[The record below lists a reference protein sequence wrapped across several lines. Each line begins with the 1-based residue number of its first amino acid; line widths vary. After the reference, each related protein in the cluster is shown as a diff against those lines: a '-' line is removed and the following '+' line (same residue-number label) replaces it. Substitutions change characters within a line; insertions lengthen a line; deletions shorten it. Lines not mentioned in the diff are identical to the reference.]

1 MNTAII
7 EFLQLFTSNLLV
19 RSQYSQSV
27 IKSGKTYST
36 DGNQSQRITRMNGIA
51 DKNNLGQLYGE
62 PSERAVLKQLDHL
75 DKHCRA
81 FIEISPFL
89 VIGTMGSD
97 GLGDVSP
104 RGDAPGFVKIRDE
117 KTIYLPD
124 RLGNNRTDTLLNV
137 IDNSGV
143 GLLFLVPGM
152 NETLRVN
159 GNATI
164 TIDENILEGLSAQ
177 GKAPRSALEI
187 SVEEAYL
194 QCAKALIRSKLWE
207 EDYKIE
213 RKSFPSLGKIISDQ
227 IGRGDDENRAEKSIQ
242 AGYQTKLY

>member
-1 MNTAII
+1 M
-7 EFLQLFTSNLLV
+7 
-19 RSQYSQSV
+19 
-27 IKSGKTYST
+27 IKSGKTYYF
-36 DGNQSQRITRMNGIA
+36 NLRLRSQRIDEMQGIV
-51 DKNNLGQLYGE
+51 DKKNLGQLYGE

-75 DKHCRA
+75 DKHCQA

-104 RGDAPGFVKIRDE
+104 RGDAPGFVKVKDE

-124 RLGNNRTDTLLNV
+124 RLGNNRTDTLSNV
-137 IDNSGV
+137 LENSGV

-159 GNATI
+159 GNAKI
-164 TIDENILEGLSAQ
+164 TTDKNILESLSVE

-187 SVEEAYL
+187 IIEEAYL

-213 RKSFPSLGKIISDQ
+213 RKNFPSLGKIISDQ
-227 IGRGDDENRAEKSIQ
+227 IGRGDDENRAERSIQ
-242 AGYQTKLY
+242 KGYRTKLY

>member
-1 MNTAII
+1 M
-7 EFLQLFTSNLLV
+7 
-19 RSQYSQSV
+19 
-27 IKSGKTYST
+27 IKSGKTYYF
-36 DGNQSQRITRMNGIA
+36 NLRLRSQRIDEMQGIV
-51 DKNNLGQLYGE
+51 DKKNLGQLYGE

-75 DKHCRA
+75 DKHCQA

-104 RGDAPGFVKIRDE
+104 RGDAPGFVKVKDE

-124 RLGNNRTDTLLNV
+124 RLGNNRTDTLSNLLE
-137 IDNSGV
+137 NSGV

-159 GNATI
+159 GSAKI
-164 TIDENILEGLSAQ
+164 TTDENILEGLSAE

-187 SVEEAYL
+187 KVEEAYL

-213 RKSFPSLGKIISDQ
+213 RKNFPSLGKIISDQ
-227 IGRGDDENRAEKSIQ
+227 IGRGDDENKAERSIQ
-242 AGYQTKLY
+242 KGYRTKLY

>member
-7 EFLQLFTSNLLV
+7 DFLQLFTSNLPV

-27 IKSGKTYST
+27 IKSGKTYFT
-36 DGNQSQRITRMNGIA
+36 NGKYSQRINRMNGIA
-51 DKNNLGQLYGE
+51 DKNNLGQLYGD

-104 RGDAPGFVKIRDE
+104 RGDAPGFVKVRDE
-117 KTIYLPD
+117 RTIYLPD

-137 IDNSGV
+137 LDNSGV

-159 GNATI
+159 GNAKI
-164 TIDENILEGLSAQ
+164 TIDNNILEGLSAQ

-242 AGYQTKLY
+242 EGYRTKLY

>member
-1 MNTAII
+1 M
-7 EFLQLFTSNLLV
+7 
-19 RSQYSQSV
+19 
-27 IKSGKTYST
+27 IKSGKTYYF
-36 DGNQSQRITRMNGIA
+36 NLRLRSQRIDEMQGIV
-51 DKNNLGQLYGE
+51 DKKNLGQLYGE

-75 DKHCRA
+75 DKHCQA

-104 RGDAPGFVKIRDE
+104 RGDAPGFVKVKDE

-124 RLGNNRTDTLLNV
+124 RLGNNRTDTLSNV
-137 IDNSGV
+137 LENSGV

-159 GNATI
+159 GNSKI
-164 TIDENILEGLSAQ
+164 TTDKNILESLSVE

-187 SVEEAYL
+187 IIEEAYL

-227 IGRGDDENRAEKSIQ
+227 IGRGDDENRAERSIQ
-242 AGYQTKLY
+242 KGYRTKLY

>member
-1 MNTAII
+1 M
-7 EFLQLFTSNLLV
+7 
-19 RSQYSQSV
+19 
-27 IKSGKTYST
+27 IKSGKTYYF
-36 DGNQSQRITRMNGIA
+36 NLRLRSQRIDEMQGIV
-51 DKNNLGQLYGE
+51 DKKNLGQLYGE

-75 DKHCRA
+75 DKHCQA

-104 RGDAPGFVKIRDE
+104 RGDAPGFVKVKDE

-124 RLGNNRTDTLLNV
+124 RLGNNRTDTLSNV
-137 IDNSGV
+137 LENSGV

-159 GNATI
+159 GSAKI
-164 TIDENILEGLSAQ
+164 TTDENILEGLSAE

-187 SVEEAYL
+187 KVEEAYL

-227 IGRGDDENRAEKSIQ
+227 IGRGDDENRAERSIQ
-242 AGYQTKLY
+242 KGYRTKLY

>member
-1 MNTAII
+1 M
-7 EFLQLFTSNLLV
+7 Q
-19 RSQYSQSV
+19 
-27 IKSGKTYST
+27 
-36 DGNQSQRITRMNGIA
+36 GIV
-51 DKNNLGQLYGE
+51 DKKNLGQLYGE

-75 DKHCRA
+75 DKHCQA
-81 FIEISPFL
+81 FIKISPFL

-104 RGDAPGFVKIRDE
+104 RGDAPGFVKVKDE

-124 RLGNNRTDTLLNV
+124 RLGNNRTDTLSNV
-137 IDNSGV
+137 LENSGV

-159 GNATI
+159 GIAKI
-164 TIDENILEGLSAQ
+164 TTDKNILESLSVE

-187 SVEEAYL
+187 IIEEAYL

-207 EDYKIE
+207 EDHKIE

-227 IGRGDDENRAEKSIQ
+227 IGRGDDENKAERSIQ
-242 AGYQTKLY
+242 KGYRTKLY

>member
-1 MNTAII
+1 M
-7 EFLQLFTSNLLV
+7 Q
-19 RSQYSQSV
+19 
-27 IKSGKTYST
+27 
-36 DGNQSQRITRMNGIA
+36 GIV
-51 DKNNLGQLYGE
+51 DKKNLGQLYGE

-75 DKHCRA
+75 DKHCQA

-104 RGDAPGFVKIRDE
+104 RGDAPGFVKVKDE

-124 RLGNNRTDTLLNV
+124 RLGNNRTDTLSNV
-137 IDNSGV
+137 LENSGV

-159 GNATI
+159 GNAKI
-164 TIDENILEGLSAQ
+164 TTDKNILESLSVEGQ
-177 GKAPRSALEI
+177 APRSALEI
-187 SVEEAYL
+187 LIEAAYV

-227 IGRGDDENRAEKSIQ
+227 IGRGDDENRAERSIQ
-242 AGYQTKLY
+242 KGYRTKLY

>member
-1 MNTAII
+1 MN
-7 EFLQLFTSNLLV
+7 E
-19 RSQYSQSV
+19 
-27 IKSGKTYST
+27 
-36 DGNQSQRITRMNGIA
+36 IA
-51 DKNNLGQLYGE
+51 DKNNLGQLYGG

-104 RGDAPGFVKIRDE
+104 RGDAPGFVKVRDE

-159 GNATI
+159 
-164 TIDENILEGLSAQ
+164 
-177 GKAPRSALEI
+177 
-187 SVEEAYL
+187 
-194 QCAKALIRSKLWE
+194 
-207 EDYKIE
+207 
-213 RKSFPSLGKIISDQ
+213 
-227 IGRGDDENRAEKSIQ
+227 
-242 AGYQTKLY
+242 

>member
-1 MNTAII
+1 M
-7 EFLQLFTSNLLV
+7 Q
-19 RSQYSQSV
+19 
-27 IKSGKTYST
+27 
-36 DGNQSQRITRMNGIA
+36 GIV
-51 DKNNLGQLYGE
+51 DKKNLGQLYGE

-75 DKHCRA
+75 DKHCQA

-89 VIGTMGSD
+89 VIGTMGGD

-104 RGDAPGFVKIRDE
+104 RGDAPGFVKVKDE

-124 RLGNNRTDTLLNV
+124 RLGNNRTDTLSNV
-137 IDNSGV
+137 LENSGV

-159 GNATI
+159 GNAKI
-164 TIDENILEGLSAQ
+164 TTDKNILESLSVE

-187 SVEEAYL
+187 IIEEAYL

-213 RKSFPSLGKIISDQ
+213 RKNFPSLGKIISDQ
-227 IGRGDDENRAEKSIQ
+227 IGRGDDENKAERSIQ
-242 AGYQTKLY
+242 KGYRTKLY

>member
-7 EFLQLFTSNLLV
+7 DFLQLFTSNLLV

-27 IKSGKTYST
+27 IKSGKTYFT
-36 DGNQSQRITRMNGIA
+36 NGKYSQRINRMNGIA
-51 DKNNLGQLYGE
+51 DKNNLGQLYGD

-104 RGDAPGFVKIRDE
+104 RGDAPGFVKVRDE

-137 IDNSGV
+137 LDNSGV
-143 GLLFLVPGM
+143 GLLFLVPGI

-159 GNATI
+159 GNAKI
-164 TIDENILEGLSAQ
+164 TIDSNILEGLSAQ

-242 AGYQTKLY
+242 EGYRTKLY

>member
-1 MNTAII
+1 M
-7 EFLQLFTSNLLV
+7 
-19 RSQYSQSV
+19 
-27 IKSGKTYST
+27 IKSGKTYYF
-36 DGNQSQRITRMNGIA
+36 NLRLRSQRIDEMQGIV
-51 DKNNLGQLYGE
+51 DEKNLGQLYGE

-75 DKHCRA
+75 DKHCQA

-104 RGDAPGFVKIRDE
+104 RGDAPGFVKVKDE

-124 RLGNNRTDTLLNV
+124 RLGNNRTDTLSNV
-137 IDNSGV
+137 LENSGV

-159 GNATI
+159 GNAKI
-164 TIDENILEGLSAQ
+164 TTDKNILESLSVE

-187 SVEEAYL
+187 IIEEAYL

-227 IGRGDDENRAEKSIQ
+227 IGRGDDENRAERSIQ
-242 AGYQTKLY
+242 KGYRTKLY

>member
-1 MNTAII
+1 M
-7 EFLQLFTSNLLV
+7 
-19 RSQYSQSV
+19 
-27 IKSGKTYST
+27 IKSGKTYYF
-36 DGNQSQRITRMNGIA
+36 NLRLRSQRIDEMQGIV
-51 DKNNLGQLYGE
+51 DKKNLGQLYGE

-75 DKHCRA
+75 DKHCQA

-97 GLGDVSP
+97 GLVDVSP
-104 RGDAPGFVKIRDE
+104 RGDAPGFVKVKDE

-124 RLGNNRTDTLLNV
+124 RLGNNRTDTLSNV
-137 IDNSGV
+137 LENSGV

-159 GNATI
+159 GNAKI
-164 TIDENILEGLSAQ
+164 TTDENILEGLSAE

-187 SVEEAYL
+187 KVEEAYL

-213 RKSFPSLGKIISDQ
+213 RKNFPSLGKIISDQ
-227 IGRGDDENRAEKSIQ
+227 IGRGDDENKAERSIQ
-242 AGYQTKLY
+242 KGYRTKLY